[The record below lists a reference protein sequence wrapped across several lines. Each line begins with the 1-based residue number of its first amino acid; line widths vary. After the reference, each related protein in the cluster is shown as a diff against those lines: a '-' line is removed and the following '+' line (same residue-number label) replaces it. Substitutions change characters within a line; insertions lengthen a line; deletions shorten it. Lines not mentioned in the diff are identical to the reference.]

1 MTARGGQLPS
11 DAYNNTVPNDI
22 DDKQVTADI
31 AWDALEPLLDQLL
44 DADPSQRGAILERVR
59 TDNPALAAR
68 AENLLGLAL
77 DKQSLPA
84 SLDTAVPELFTA
96 LAEEDV
102 RAHIGERLGP
112 YRIVDIV
119 RRGGMGIVFRG
130 ERADG
135 AFEQVVAIKL
145 IPASI
150 AGETARALFERERQY
165 LARLEHPNIARII
178 DAGVTER
185 DTPYYIMEYIDGE
198 TIDVFLRDSGADR
211 REILG
216 HFLQLCD
223 AVAYCHRSMIVHGD
237 IKPGNVMVADDRVR
251 LLDFGI
257 GQMLEEV
264 DHTEGRRPAHA
275 FSPGFAAPEQERG
288 EPATIQSDIF
298 SLGALLRLLLANR
311 NPSVDVAAIIDC
323 CLSKDP
329 ADRYD
334 SVAAL
339 RDDIRN
345 HLNHYPVSVRAPT
358 RRYRAG
364 RFVRRNKLLVGATA
378 AVFLALGAGLAAAL
392 WQFNIARAQA
402 FRAEQVSSFL
412 TSLFEQADPLVA
424 GEREV
429 TLREIVDDAAARLE
443 SELQDTPDVQAEL
456 TQLIGNAY
464 YGLGDYDKALELH
477 QRALS
482 QWRSGKAGPS
492 LEVVRALNAVAS
504 DYSKRGEYGKA
515 EALARQAIDQLQA
528 LGLNESI
535 DAATSWTQLGV
546 ALLQPSPTEGR
557 EAMLRA
563 YEINLLVRPEDKRA
577 LARNL
582 GNVAAGYRA
591 EGDIEKSAYYHE
603 QALATAEANNE
614 RIAPQIL
621 SIRCNLA
628 LDYGT
633 LGRHEQALAAQK
645 KCIEFTVERLGSDH
659 PYNVPYLNNLG
670 ALDLRIGRL
679 VDAEQTYLEALR
691 IAEDKLPPMSLD
703 RMASEINYAV
713 VLWHSG
719 RVTLAE
725 ERLRDLLPR
734 MEQSLGAEHP
744 ASGRVRSILG
754 RVLLERGDAE
764 RASRF
769 ISNSLQGL
777 TPYWRS
783 DALLWLAEANL
794 ATENLE
800 AAADEARE
808 SLELRKSIP
817 HFTDW
822 QIAEAQ
828 FVLAVSTDD
837 GAMREEA
844 TRIFEKDLPRQ
855 HFRRK

>member
-1 MTARGGQLPS
+1 MTT
-11 DAYNNTVPNDI
+11 NV
-22 DDKQVTADI
+22 
-31 AWDALEPLLDQLL
+31 AWEALEPLLDQLL
-44 DADPSQRGAILERVR
+44 DADPSQRQSILERVKGES
-59 TDNPALAAR
+59 AELAAR
-68 AENLLGLAL
+68 AEKLLRLAL
-77 DKQSLPA
+77 DEQSLPV
-84 SLDTAVPELFTA
+84 SLDTAAPELFTA
-96 LAEEDV
+96 LAEEDI

-112 YRIVDIV
+112 YRIVEIV

-135 AFEQVVAIKL
+135 AFEQSVAIKL

-185 DTPYYIMEYIDGE
+185 DTPYYIMEFIDGKA
-198 TIDVFLRDSGADR
+198 IDVYLRESGAGR

-216 HFLQLCD
+216 HLLQLCD

-237 IKPGNVMVADDRVR
+237 IKPGNVMVADGRVR

-257 GQMLEEV
+257 GQLLEEV
-264 DHTEGRRPAHA
+264 DQAEGSRTVHA
-275 FSPGFAAPEQERG
+275 YSPGYAAPEQERG
-288 EPATIQSDIF
+288 EPATIQSDIY
-298 SLGALLRLLLANR
+298 SLGALLQLLLENR
-311 NPSVDVAAIIDC
+311 KASADVAAIIDC
-323 CLSKDP
+323 CLAEDP

-334 SVAAL
+334 SVGAL

-345 HLNHYPVSVRAPT
+345 HLGHHPVTVRAQT

-424 GEREV
+424 GERDV
-429 TLREIVDDAAARLE
+429 TLREIVENAAARLE
-443 SELQDTPDVQAEL
+443 TELQDTPEVRAEL

-464 YGLGDYDKALELH
+464 FGMGDYDRALELH
-477 QRALS
+477 ERALS
-482 QWRSGKAGPS
+482 QWQSGEAGPS

-504 DYSKRGEYGKA
+504 DYAKRGEYGKA
-515 EALARQAIDQLQA
+515 EALAREAIDQLEA
-528 LGLNESI
+528 LGLAESI
-535 DAATSWTQLGV
+535 DAAQSWTQLGV
-546 ALLQPSPTEGR
+546 ALLQPSPTQGR
-557 EAMLRA
+557 EAMQRA
-563 YEINLLVRPEDKRA
+563 HEINTLVRPEDKGP
-577 LARNL
+577 LARSL
-582 GNVAAGYRA
+582 ANVASGYRA
-591 EGDIEKSAYYHE
+591 AGDIEQSAHYHE
-603 QALATAEANNE
+603 QALAMAEANNE
-614 RIAPQIL
+614 RIAPHVL

-633 LGRHEQALAAQK
+633 LGRHEQASAAQK
-645 KCIEFTVERLGSDH
+645 KCIEFTVERFGADH

-670 ALDLRIGRL
+670 ALDLRMGRL
-679 VDAEQTYLEALR
+679 IDAEQTYLEALR

-713 VLWHSG
+713 VLWHS
-719 RVTLAE
+719 RRTALAE

-734 MEQSLGAEHP
+734 MEESLGAGHP

-754 RVLLERGDAE
+754 RVILESGDATK
-764 RASRF
+764 ASRF
-769 ISNSLQGL
+769 IDNSLEGL
-777 TPYWRS
+777 SPYWRS

-794 ATENLE
+794 ASGNMA
-800 AAADEARE
+800 AAADQARG
-808 SLELRKSIP
+808 SLEIRKSIP

-822 QIAEAQ
+822 QVAEAE
-828 FVLAVSTDD
+828 FVLSL
-837 GAMREEA
+837 A
-844 TRIFEKDLPRQ
+844 TNDKALWQAATGVFERDLPQQ